1 MIVFNLPNALRL
13 TFPPW
18 SVLSM
23 LRSHRCFCILCAA
36 LAAALALVMLA
47 AQSSH
52 AAEPGPKGP
61 VSFINDVAP
70 ILKEKCFGCH
80 GAKNPKGKLDM
91 TRYETFRKGGTKDDP
106 IAPGN
111 PDDSYIMMALTATD
125 KKRMPPKESG
135 DPLPRQQIELIER
148 WIAEGAKLDARL
160 KPESDLLR
168 ELRIRWHP
176 PAPPAVYPFPVTVTA
191 VAFTPD
197 NKKLVVSGHHELTM
211 WDVAT
216 GKLEKRIATR
226 ARRAMAMV
234 FLPDGKLAVAGGR
247 PGEEGDVRIYDLG
260 GGAKKNVNGVEVLDG
275 VHDKGVMI
283 KQLLDADDE
292 VLCLA
297 LSADGKKLA
306 SGGCDRLVHVWDLS
320 GGYAKIKEEP
330 PIENHADWVFGVA
343 FTPDG
348 KRLITC
354 SRDKTVK
361 LWDLAAKE
369 SILTFPDHQNP
380 VYAVA
385 VKADGSV
392 GYSAGEDNQLRAWK
406 PAAEGKQIRNSGGH
420 GKVIYKLVV
429 HPKQPLL
436 VTCSADQTVR
446 VWNADNGSAVRTL
459 GGHTDWVYAL
469 AVSPDGN
476 LIASGAFD
484 GEVRIWKVA
493 DGSLVKSFNASP
505 GLQTAKTAPQGA
517 PKK

>member
-1 MIVFNLPNALRL
+1 MF
-13 TFPPW
+13 
-18 SVLSM
+18 
-23 LRSHRCFCILCAA
+23 RSHRCFCILCAA
-36 LAAALALVMLA
+36 LGAALAALMLLATAQPARA
-47 AQSSH
+47 A
-52 AAEPGPKGP
+52 APVPKKP

-70 ILKEKCFGCH
+70 LLKEKCFGCH

-91 TRYETFRKGGTKDDP
+91 TKYETFRKGGTKDDP
-106 IAPGN
+106 IAPGK
-111 PDDSYIMMALTATD
+111 PDDSYLMMVLTATD

-135 DPLPRQQIELIER
+135 DPLTKDKIDMLER
-148 WIAEGAKLDARL
+148 WIAEGAKLDVGL

-168 ELRIRWHP
+168 ELRVRWHP

-197 NKKLVVSGHHELTM
+197 NKKVVVSGHHELTV
-211 WDVAT
+211 WDVAG
-216 GKLEKRIATR
+216 GKLEKRIYTR

-247 PGEEGDVRIYDLG
+247 PGEEGDVRIFDLNG
-260 GGAKKNVNGVEVLDG
+260 GTPKNVNGVAILDG
-275 VHDKGVMI
+275 VNDKGVMV

-320 GGYAKIKEEP
+320 GGYANIKELP
-330 PIENHADWVFGVA
+330 SIENHADWVCGVA

-348 KRLITC
+348 KRLATA
-354 SRDKTVK
+354 SRDKTAK
-361 LWDLAAKE
+361 LWDLAGKE

-385 VKADGSV
+385 IKADGKVGFSV
-392 GYSAGEDNQLRAWK
+392 GEDNQLRTWNAT
-406 PAAEGKQIRNSGGH
+406 PEGKQVRNSGGH
-420 GKVIYKLVV
+420 GKVILKLVA

-446 VWNADNGSAVRTL
+446 IWNADNGAAVRTL
-459 GGHTDWVYAL
+459 SGHADYVYGL
-469 AVSPDGN
+469 AVSPDGAS
-476 LIASGAFD
+476 IASGSFD

-493 DGSLVKSFNASP
+493 DGSLVKTFNASP
-505 GLQTAKTAPQGA
+505 GLPVAAKTPPPPV
-517 PKK
+517 PKKK